1 MLVGFIGY
9 KGSGKSLAALALHPM
24 GYTVHSLAAPIKA
37 AMRALG
43 LPGSALAS
51 DEKELPHPLLCGCSP
66 RYAMQTLGTEWGRNT
81 IGEDLWLRAWE
92 ATRPPGPVVMDDV
105 RFLNEAAYARKLG
118 AVLIRI
124 IRPNLRSTDMH
135 PSEREQTKIEVD
147 DTIWNLGD
155 ARTFGIM
162 VRETVERHVR

>member
-1 MLVGFIGY
+1 MLVGFLGY
-9 KGSGKSLAALALHPM
+9 KGSGKSLAAQALAPM

-43 LPGSALAS
+43 LPDTALAPAQ
-51 DEKELPHPLLCGCSP
+51 KELPHPLLCGCSP
-66 RYAMQTLGTEWGRNT
+66 RYAMQTLGTEWGRNI
-81 IGEDLWLRAWE
+81 IGADLWLRSWE
-92 ATRPPGPVVMDDV
+92 ATRPTGPVVMDDV
-105 RFLNEAAYARKLG
+105 RFVNEAEYARKLG

-124 IRPNLRSTDMH
+124 VRPGLSSTDMH
-135 PSEREQTKIEVD
+135 PSEREQAQIEVD

-162 VRETVERHVR
+162 VRETVARHV